1 MSGSVKAEAVP
12 EFSNESDLSV
22 AELFLV
28 FNRAHRSVSAY
39 LEAGI
44 TTRGLF
50 LSDFAVLELLLHKG
64 PSALDTI
71 AGKTSFLLDST
82 IGAVDRLEKQGL
94 VRRRQAQG
102 ERRRSRII
110 ELTQSGRALI
120 TEMFRN
126 HVEDIEQALAP
137 LSPAER
143 LQLYRAAKKIGLH
156 TQRLELARFT
166 DRPGGLSPSQ
176 LRRASRF
183 LASSSMAPSSVAD
196 VAAKLRMSPSQFSR
210 AFKASTGMPPHRW
223 QLSHRI
229 AKAQE
234 LLLDGDLPLAQIALE
249 VGFTEQSHFS
259 RVFKDIVGIS
269 PGIWQR
275 AHRR

>member
-1 MSGSVKAEAVP
+1 MTES
-12 EFSNESDLSV
+12 SNESDVSV

-50 LSDFAVLELLLHKG
+50 LSDFAVMEMLLHKG

-82 IGAVDRLEKQGL
+82 IGTVDRLENQGL
-94 VRRRQAQG
+94 VRRRSVQG
-102 ERRRSRII
+102 DRRRSRVI
-110 ELTQSGRALI
+110 ELTQSGRAFI
-120 TEMFRN
+120 TEVYRG
-126 HVEDIEQALAP
+126 HVEDIERAVTP
-137 LSPAER
+137 LSASER
-143 LQLYRAAKKIGLH
+143 LQLYRVAKKIGLH
-156 TQRLELARFT
+156 SERLQLVRFT

-183 LASSSMAPSSVAD
+183 LASSSVASSSVAD
-196 VAAKLRMSPSQFSR
+196 VAARLRMSSSQFSR
-210 AFKASTGMPPHRW
+210 AFKVSTGMPPHRW

-229 AKAQE
+229 ARAQE
-234 LLLDGDLPLAQIALE
+234 LLLYGDLPLAQIALE
-249 VGFTEQSHFS
+249 AGFTEQSHFS
-259 RVFKDIVGIS
+259 RVFKDIVGMS
-269 PGIWQR
+269 PGVWQR